1 VEKLKLDNSACRLC
15 ISSHHSFFK
24 QKTITIE
31 GRGKKKRE
39 RLQKITKRV
48 LLYTQGKKKKKQKQ
62 NKKKNAQ
69 PCRLLFGAFQSMKEQ
84 YKKIPPSPS
93 TK

>member
-1 VEKLKLDNSACRLC
+1 MQPKQYTMMVTSCK
-15 ISSHHSFFK
+15 I
-24 QKTITIE
+24 QKT
-31 GRGKKKRE
+31 
-39 RLQKITKRV
+39 
-48 LLYTQGKKKKKQKQ
+48 KQKQ